1 MKYLL
6 VTNDF
11 PPKQGGI
18 QNYIYALW
26 SRLDPN
32 SFAVLTTLPNGPY
45 KEFDSKQDFEVH
57 RVRGPLLPTPGV
69 KRLIERKAA
78 ETGANAVILD
88 PALPLGLLGPKLTL
102 PYLLMVHGA
111 EATIPAKLP
120 VLSKV
125 LGHLVENS
133 KGIIYGGMYVGEVL
147 DDLARRGGYDFPP
160 SRVVPPGCD
169 VEYFVPSAPRE
180 REIYRDSFGVAEG
193 DFMVLFVSRLVPRK
207 GADTL
212 IRAVSKM
219 TGLHRRV
226 RLVVVGEGRDAT
238 RLRRLADR
246 NGVDVQFL
254 GAVSKSK
261 LLQLYQSAD
270 VFAMLSRDRWFGL
283 EQEGFGIV
291 FLEAQSTGVP
301 VLVGKS
307 GGSTDAVVPGS
318 TGYLVE
324 RPKNSLAV
332 AGYLERL
339 CSDEQSRLEFSRRA
353 QSWVRERFDYDS
365 LALDLADLLESVVV

>member
-26 SRLDPN
+26 RRLDPN
-32 SFAVLTTLPNGPY
+32 SFAVLTTLPNGPH
-45 KEFDSKQDFEVH
+45 KEFDSKQGFEIH

-69 KRLIERKAA
+69 KRLIERKAT
-78 ETGANAVILD
+78 ETGAHAVILD
-88 PALPLGLLGPKLTL
+88 PALPLGLLGPKLSL

-120 VLSKV
+120 ILSKV
-125 LGHLVENS
+125 LGLLVEES

-147 DDLARRGGYDFPP
+147 EDLARREGYNFPP
-160 SRVVPPGCD
+160 SRVIPPGCD
-169 VEYFVPSAPRE
+169 VEYFVPPTPRE
-180 REIYRDSFGVAEG
+180 RSMNRDSFGVAED

-212 IRAVSKM
+212 IKAVSEM
-219 TGLHRRV
+219 SGIHRRV
-226 RLVVVGEGRDAT
+226 RLLVVGEGRDAT
-238 RLRRLADR
+238 RLRRLAAR
-246 NGVDVQFL
+246 SGVDVQFL

-307 GGSTDAVVPGS
+307 GGSSDAVLSGV

-324 RPKNSLAV
+324 RPKNTLAI

-339 CSDEQSRLEFSRRA
+339 CSDEQARLEFSRRA
-353 QSWVRERFDYDS
+353 QSWVRERFDYDT
-365 LALDLADLLESVVV
+365 LASDLAELLESVVV